1 MSNHLPLEIEEEIL
15 HRLPAK
21 SIVKCTSVCK
31 AWNSLITRQTFI
43 YDHLNRTIQAPNH
56 NSSLFFQFRILIP
69 SPFEHLE
76 NAYSL
81 YSSVNQQTDQLSVER
96 FPLSH
101 LFEPDRYTLFVG
113 TCNGLVC
120 SADYSPLKSATNII
134 WNPLLRKY
142 IVLPKPITTR
152 KKRGRQDLCCYVDPK
167 YDLFFG
173 FGFDSKNND
182 YKVVRVMNDRWTKDT
197 PHVEVYSVASHS
209 WRSISVTVP
218 QFFLNGRAR
227 LPSVFLNGVLHWLVW
242 RYAASSEEGGV
253 GINYKFI
260 LSFDVIQ
267 ETFRELTLPQQQSN
281 ENALLSRLL
290 PVEGGHSLALVTVV
304 TKRSGCMFCIWVM
317 KDYGITNSW
326 TEIFRL
332 DRGLYGGIFT
342 VLALTITGKLVLRL
356 DGGAIVLVDPTKE
369 SEEPR
374 GIAKL
379 AVYFVSSFVESLF
392 FLNKEPHVLSF

>member
-1 MSNHLPLEIEEEIL
+1 MSNHLPLEIVEEIL
-15 HRLPAK
+15 HRLPVK

-31 AWNSLITRQTFI
+31 AWNSLITHQTFI

-56 NSSLFFQFRILIP
+56 NSSLFFQFMEFIP
-69 SPFEHLE
+69 SPCLRLE

-81 YSSVNQQTDQLSVER
+81 SSSVNQQTDQLSVEL

-101 LFEPDRYTLFVG
+101 LFDPDRYTLFVS

-120 SADYSPLKSATNII
+120 SADYSPLKSATIII

-152 KKRGRQDLCCYVDPK
+152 RKRGRQDLCCYVDRN
-167 YDLFFG
+167 YDFFFG
-173 FGFDSKNND
+173 FGFDSRNND
-182 YKVVRVMNDRWTKDT
+182 YKVVRVMNDRCTKDA
-197 PHVEVYSVASHS
+197 PHVQVYSLASHI

-218 QFFLNGRAR
+218 QFFLIDRSW
-227 LPSVFLNGVLHWLVW
+227 LPSVFLNGALHWLVW
-242 RYAASSEEGGV
+242 RDV

-267 ETFRELTLPQQQSN
+267 ETFREFTLPQPQSN
-281 ENALLSRLL
+281 ETHPSSRLL
-290 PVEGGHSLALVTVV
+290 PVEGGHSLAVV
-304 TKRSGCMFCIWVM
+304 NRSGRAFCIWVM

-332 DRGLYGGIFT
+332 DTELYGDICR
-342 VLALTITGKLVLRL
+342 VLSLTSSGKVFLKLA
-356 DGGAIVLVDPTKE
+356 GGAVVLVDPTKE
-369 SEEPR
+369 SKEPV
-374 GIAKL
+374 GIAKW
-379 AVYFVSSFVESLF
+379 AFVSLSSFVQSLF
-392 FLNKEPHVLSF
+392 FLNKKPHVLSF